1 MHNEDSLNNST
12 SSELNF
18 IDQWSD
24 VTVLKEISKGA
35 ILRQHKVKQST
46 YKDVYDSV
54 NCNYDEPSTSKSNQ
68 MHHVIRKPV
77 CIKTGKMKR
86 RKSPKRCPMRIAQ
99 LSVPTKRQCIDT
111 WRTKATVIPNFMVS
125 RIKKTHSVAEKKRIK
140 ELNILCAIFGY
151 KIALKLRQPMNI
163 SLNYRLEKI
172 NSIVKEEI
180 DTILQCKTT
189 LNQKLIKNKEIL
201 EEISRKVTI
210 WIDTILDESEIQL
223 LEENLQ
229 ELEEEEGPV
238 LDLIDDLVEEVLI
251 ICVPPNLIKSTEKL
265 TEDDLLSDLSKDK
278 SMEEQISNITEININ
293 DLVIDLYTNAL
304 EYAERQKETQ
314 EDYFLT
320 EGITNIQQSVDLLSI
335 GSESEYVLEDFRGEL
350 NKLIDQIV
358 DSLMIGDDQIE
369 EEKYVDSEED
379 AMEKISE
386 HKENTNN
393 LLQASQDSVLQ
404 EHNASINEELN
415 LTEQTE
421 TFNVDLE
428 HKGDDTIINDLTNE
442 TIENNKIVKEIIDD
456 LLNTG
461 VWSSEPNV
469 LDDDYTKPNDTEVVQ
484 QELLENETQL
494 NNELENIQN
503 EAPVKDNES
512 KQEGQDLTQ
521 INDDEPEAISLSP
534 KISER
539 QQIVQDLLITVFENF
554 DLESALDENE
564 DNKKVKF
571 SAIDMGIG
579 VNKKLLTKL
588 SSQQLILQKP
598 SSDYL
603 KFNIDFAPPN
613 ENLLSNA
620 DESWPQNIALPI
632 IKVTESV
639 NKSVTS
645 LGKIFEIDEKRI
657 SSESSYVSIQNS
669 EILID
674 VQLASMSMGNSKMND
689 MLLARFQNENKI
701 GTEETNKKGNDKPQ
715 RKNIDKKKQ
724 IKNKIIKN
732 ETKDDLKPRSID
744 KKSKDP
750 NGKIRNKS
758 IEVHRKPE
766 KKYIKANKEKEIP
779 RKDKK
784 FPNKDEKPNKT
795 DRIKV
800 SVNKK
805 DIAKNKINES
815 KFGIK
820 QKKQFQPVVSVKKA
834 ELITKPVDV
843 ISKEDRGDGL
853 KYEQKKESFSCE
865 KFFSSEQK
873 TNLKQ
878 NGIIKIDTYDILK
891 WCKGLENVIENLE
904 TWNSWV
910 NSTCKCITY
919 LKQKDWSNK
928 ISNM

>member
-1 MHNEDSLNNST
+1 
-12 SSELNF
+12 
-18 IDQWSD
+18 
-24 VTVLKEISKGA
+24 
-35 ILRQHKVKQST
+35 
-46 YKDVYDSV
+46 
-54 NCNYDEPSTSKSNQ
+54 
-68 MHHVIRKPV
+68 
-77 CIKTGKMKR
+77 
-86 RKSPKRCPMRIAQ
+86 
-99 LSVPTKRQCIDT
+99 
-111 WRTKATVIPNFMVS
+111 
-125 RIKKTHSVAEKKRIK
+125 
-140 ELNILCAIFGY
+140 
-151 KIALKLRQPMNI
+151 
-163 SLNYRLEKI
+163 
-172 NSIVKEEI
+172 
-180 DTILQCKTT
+180 
-189 LNQKLIKNKEIL
+189 
-201 EEISRKVTI
+201 
-210 WIDTILDESEIQL
+210 
-223 LEENLQ
+223 
-229 ELEEEEGPV
+229 
-238 LDLIDDLVEEVLI
+238 
-251 ICVPPNLIKSTEKL
+251 
-265 TEDDLLSDLSKDK
+265 
-278 SMEEQISNITEININ
+278 MEEQISNITEININ

-404 EHNASINEELN
+404 EHNASINEEIN

-469 LDDDYTKPNDTEVVQ
+469 LDDNYTKPNDTEVVQ

-494 NNELENIQN
+494 NNESENIQN

-632 IKVTESV
+632 IK
-639 NKSVTS
+639 
-645 LGKIFEIDEKRI
+645 
-657 SSESSYVSIQNS
+657 
-669 EILID
+669 
-674 VQLASMSMGNSKMND
+674 
-689 MLLARFQNENKI
+689 NENKI

-732 ETKDDLKPRSID
+732 ETKHDQKPRSID
-744 KKSKDP
+744 KKSKDT

-758 IEVHRKPE
+758 IEVYRKPE
-766 KKYIKANKEKEIP
+766 KKYIKANNDKDIP

-815 KFGIK
+815 KVGIK

-853 KYEQKKESFSCE
+853 KYEQKRESYSCE

-910 NSTCKCITY
+910 NSICKCITY
-919 LKQKDWSNK
+919 LKQKGSCNSLKSIEKTRSKWKMLHKNIKQDTILWRNMKQRNRDGLKSYKKYYHEIKIGATKFQTCDCSN
-928 ISNM
+928 N